1 MDPFTIAAIAGGV
14 QALGGAAQFAFSGR
28 KKKENELNAF
38 AKQSPLY
45 QGSKSINDYYQ
56 QAMNRYNEN
65 PYQSQQYQLGA
76 MNAQRATAQGIGA
89 LQDRRSAIGGIG
101 RLQANQMGA
110 MQNLGAQAEAQRN
123 QRFGQYGQAAQA
135 KASEDYKMFDI
146 NKMTPYNRQLQL
158 KQLAAQAANDR
169 ANAGLQMVGSALGGI
184 AQAGMMAGFNKGAK
198 TPISTDTS
206 PASSQ
211 FDSFLQNQP
220 KLSSGLIPKTPAF
233 SYTPKLSNAI
243 DPMSLKMQAF
253 EPYQRTNSL
262 YSSPGV
268 GWNPL
273 QKTLNYR

>member
-1 MDPFTIAAIAGGV
+1 MDPLTIAAIAGGV
-14 QALGGAAQFAFSGR
+14 QALGGAAQTIFSGR
-28 KKKENELNAF
+28 KKAENELNAF

-123 QRFGQYGQAAQA
+123 QRFGQLGQASQA

-158 KQLAAQAANDR
+158 KQLAAQAANER
-169 ANAGLQMVGSALGGI
+169 HNAGLQMVGSALGGI
-184 AQAGMMAGFNKGAK
+184 AQAGMMAEFNN
-198 TPISTDTS
+198 PVTS
-206 PASSQ
+206 PQISGTSSQ
-211 FDSFLQNQP
+211 NTFNEWMNNPSSKPQLNKNLFPKTSREQLLAAKMSAGYQP
-220 KLSSGLIPKTPAF
+220 KISGASVYLPNVF
-233 SYTPKLSNAI
+233 
-243 DPMSLKMQAF
+243 
-253 EPYQRTNSL
+253 
-262 YSSPGV
+262 
-268 GWNPL
+268 
-273 QKTLNYR
+273 

>member
-1 MDPFTIAAIAGGV
+1 MDPLTIAAIAGGV
-14 QALGGAAQFAFSGR
+14 QALGGAAQSIFSGR
-28 KKKENELNAF
+28 KKAERELNAF

-123 QRFGQYGQAAQA
+123 QRFGQLGQASQA

-158 KQLAAQAANDR
+158 KQLAAQAANER
-169 ANAGLQMVGSALGGI
+169 NNAGLQMVGSALGGI
-184 AQAGMMAGFNKGAK
+184 AQAGMMAGTGGK
-198 TPISTDTS
+198 S
-206 PASSQ
+206 PAASV
-211 FDSFLQNQP
+211 
-220 KLSSGLIPKTPAF
+220 SGVDMTPAATYGTNYIPF
-233 SYTPKLSNAI
+233 NSYQENTPFNQGASAFNDYRNRLGSKSKLNS
-243 DPMSLKMQAF
+243 F
-253 EPYQRTNSL
+253 GTN
-262 YSSPGV
+262 Y
-268 GWNPL
+268 NF
-273 QKTLNYR
+273 

>member
-14 QALGGAAQFAFSGR
+14 QALGGAAQSIFSGR
-28 KKKENELNAF
+28 KRKERELNEF

-56 QAMNRYNEN
+56 QALNRYNEN

-123 QRFGQYGQAAQA
+123 QRFGQLGQASQA

-146 NKMTPYNRQLQL
+146 NQMTPYNRQLQL

-169 ANAGLQMVGSALGGI
+169 ASAGLQMVGSALGGV
-184 AQAGMMAGFNKGAK
+184 AQAGIMAGYNKLPVDKVPIDKVANLPSPSFGLPNAGKFSSLSKLGSTLGANAGTYK
-198 TPISTDTS
+198 SILGNKYSLPNIGGLRQANNY
-206 PASSQ
+206 PVIEGEY
-211 FDSFLQNQP
+211 FDPQ
-220 KLSSGLIPKTPAF
+220 
-233 SYTPKLSNAI
+233 Y
-243 DPMSLKMQAF
+243 
-253 EPYQRTNSL
+253 
-262 YSSPGV
+262 
-268 GWNPL
+268 
-273 QKTLNYR
+273 

>member
-14 QALGGAAQFAFSGR
+14 QALGGAAQSIFSGR
-28 KKKENELNAF
+28 KKKERELNAF

-56 QAMNRYNEN
+56 QALNRYNEN

-123 QRFGQYGQAAQA
+123 QRFGQLGQASQA

-146 NKMTPYNRQLQL
+146 NQMTPYNRQLQL
-158 KQLAAQAANDR
+158 KQMAAQAANDR
-169 ANAGLQMVGSALGGI
+169 ANAGMQMVGSALGGV
-184 AQAGMMAGFNKGAK
+184 AQAGIMSGFNKPVT
-198 TPISTDTS
+198 TPQLSGT
-206 PASSQ
+206 SSQ
-211 FDSFLQNQP
+211 DTFNEWMNNPSSMPQLNKNLFPKTSREQLLAAKMSAGYQP
-220 KLSSGLIPKTPAF
+220 KISGASVYLPNVF
-233 SYTPKLSNAI
+233 
-243 DPMSLKMQAF
+243 
-253 EPYQRTNSL
+253 
-262 YSSPGV
+262 
-268 GWNPL
+268 
-273 QKTLNYR
+273 